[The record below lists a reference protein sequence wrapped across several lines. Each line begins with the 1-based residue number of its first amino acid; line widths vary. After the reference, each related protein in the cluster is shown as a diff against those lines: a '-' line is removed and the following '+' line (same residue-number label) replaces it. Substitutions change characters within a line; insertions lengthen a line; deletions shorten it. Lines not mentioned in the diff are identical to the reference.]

1 MKYSADLTINVH
13 KKCEKSTK
21 IEISAISSQ
30 KYWHAKI
37 FLYVNHTKPEFFPK
51 FSC

>member
-21 IEISAISSQ
+21 IEISTISSQ
-30 KYWHAKI
+30 KYWQQRS
-37 FLYVNHTKPEFFPK
+37 FLKQNKVVRGDN
-51 FSC
+51 